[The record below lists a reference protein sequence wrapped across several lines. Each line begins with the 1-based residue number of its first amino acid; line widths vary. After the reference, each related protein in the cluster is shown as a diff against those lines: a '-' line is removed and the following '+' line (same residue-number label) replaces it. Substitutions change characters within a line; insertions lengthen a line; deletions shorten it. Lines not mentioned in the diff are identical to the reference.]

1 MVATVLLAVPFAIVW
16 MIVTATMTAG
26 GFLVGF
32 ILGFAVLLS
41 LKMQKIHVNYRRLPD
56 QILAF
61 FIYLATLSR
70 DIWNCSVDVAKRV
83 INPNMPMNP
92 GIIAV
97 RTQDPDESDFV
108 AAFSAHG
115 ITITPG
121 ELVVDFD
128 GSHTMFVHCLDL
140 DASSQNADAAQLKR
154 LKLLRRIM
162 GRD

>member
-1 MVATVLLAVPFAIVW
+1 MIATALLALPFAIVW
-16 MIVTATMTAG
+16 MIVTATITPG

-32 ILGFAVLLS
+32 VLGFAVLFG
-41 LKMQKIHVNYRRLPD
+41 LKLQNVHINYRRLPD

-61 FIYLATLSR
+61 FIYLVTLAR
-70 DIWNCSVDVAKRV
+70 DIWMCSMDVARRV
-83 INPNMPMNP
+83 VNPKMPMNP

-97 RTQDPDESDFV
+97 RTHNPDESDFV

-128 GSHTMFVHCLDL
+128 GSHTMFVHCLDV

-162 GRD
+162 GKD